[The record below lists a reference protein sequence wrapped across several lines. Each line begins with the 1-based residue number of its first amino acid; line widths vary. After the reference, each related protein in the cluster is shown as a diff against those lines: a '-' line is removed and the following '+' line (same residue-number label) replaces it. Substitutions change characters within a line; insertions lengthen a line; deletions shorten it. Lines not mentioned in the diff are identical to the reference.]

1 MGIKQDFG
9 LRLKEIRS
17 KRGITQSQLAE
28 IVKIDPKHMSHIETG
43 RSFPKAD
50 LIEKFAEALN
60 IDYNEFFNIKHLQNR
75 SDILKNLNLII
86 ENMSDKDLKN
96 LYKIALSICN

>member
-9 LRLKEIRS
+9 LRLKEIRT

-28 IVKIDPKHMSHIETG
+28 MVKIDPKHMSHIETG

-50 LIEKFAEALN
+50 LIEKFAEALKV
-60 IDYNEFFNIKHLQNR
+60 DYNEFFNVKHLQNR
-75 SDILKNLNLII
+75 SDILKKLNSII
-86 ENMSDKDLKN
+86 DDMSDKDLKN
-96 LYKIALSICN
+96 FYKIALSICN